1 MFFADILY
9 ETVEPWLVMP
19 ILRTLEQKQHFQKM
33 LLTLKGRAV
42 FQK

>member
-9 ETVEPWLVMP
+9 ETVESWLVMP
-19 ILRTLEQKQHFQKM
+19 ILRTLEQKQHFQIF

-42 FQK
+42 FEK